1 MISFP
6 NAKINIGLYITN
18 RRGDG
23 YHDLETVFY
32 PVIGLH
38 DALEIVSA
46 KGTDTKLH
54 INGKAIAGD
63 VEHNLVWKAYEL
75 MKQRFPAKVQS
86 LDIYLLKNIPMGA
99 GLGGG
104 SADGAFMLKLL
115 NDFCRLELANDALA
129 DMALQ
134 LGSDCPFFIYNTPQ
148 YATGR
153 GEQMS
158 ALPMIDLSAYSI
170 QIICPEVHVSTKAA
184 FEMITPRKPLFDLR
198 RLQELPV
205 ERWKG
210 NISNDFEDPV
220 FMQHPE
226 LLSIKQ
232 QLYEQGAIYAS
243 MSGSGSALYGIFN
256 KGGKALVSTSLKFSS
271 HYME

>member
-32 PVIGLH
+32 PIKSLH
-38 DALEIVSA
+38 DALEIVPA

-54 INGKAIAGD
+54 INGKTIAGG

-75 MKQRFPAKVQS
+75 MKQRFPAKVQP
-86 LDIYLLKNIPMGA
+86 LDLYLLKNIPMGA

-115 NDFCRLELANDALA
+115 NDFCRLELGNDALA

-158 ALPMIDLSAYSI
+158 ALPLVDLSAYSI
-170 QIICPEVHVSTKAA
+170 QIICPEVHISTKAA
-184 FEMITPRKPLFDLR
+184 FGMITPRKPLFDLR
-198 RLQELPV
+198 RLPELPV
-205 ERWKG
+205 EQWKG

-232 QLYEQGAIYAS
+232 QLYEQGAVYAS
-243 MSGSGSALYGIFN
+243 MSGSGSALYGIFE
-256 KGGKALVSTSLKFSS
+256 KGKKVSINTSLKYSS
-271 HYME
+271 HFME